1 MICMSDKPERRIILE
16 VLTPESVK
24 RLEARDDELREEITN
39 LNNRISGLHRTIYEL
54 IDTIAQLRKK

>member
-1 MICMSDKPERRIILE
+1 MSDKPERRIILE

-24 RLEARDDELREEITN
+24 RLEARDDELRDEITN
-39 LNNRISGLHRTIYEL
+39 INNRISGLHRTIYEL

>member
-1 MICMSDKPERRIILE
+1 MNDKPERRIILE

-24 RLEARDDELREEITN
+24 RLEARDDELREEINN

>member
-1 MICMSDKPERRIILE
+1 MSDKPERRIILE

-39 LNNRISGLHRTIYEL
+39 LNKSNFRSSQDNL
-54 IDTIAQLRKK
+54 

>member
-1 MICMSDKPERRIILE
+1 MSDKPERRIILE

>member
-1 MICMSDKPERRIILE
+1 MSDKPDRRIILE

-24 RLEARDDELREEITN
+24 RLEARDDELREEIIN

>member
-1 MICMSDKPERRIILE
+1 MSDKPERRIILE

-24 RLEARDDELREEITN
+24 RLEARDDELREEINN
-39 LNNRISGLHRTIYEL
+39 LNNRIAGLHRTIYEL

>member
-1 MICMSDKPERRIILE
+1 MSDKPERRIILE

-24 RLEARDDELREEITN
+24 RLEARDDELRDEIAN